1 MTIKIVTD
9 STCDL
14 PPELVNRYGITVMP
28 CYINMGG
35 KSYLDGVELSRQEF
49 YEQLPLHN
57 PPPTTSAPGIATF
70 VEKYE
75 QLIAEGASGIVS
87 IHISA
92 RLSNIVNVARLA
104 AETVT
109 GAPVRVIDAGQ
120 LTVGTGLLA
129 LEAVRASRAKHTL
142 DAIAGMLK
150 AYTKRIHTAATLDT
164 LEYLRRSGR
173 LSRFQAMMGAALRIK
188 PLLTMNDDVI
198 GMQRVRTRQK
208 AIERLLSIL
217 DALQPIESLVMVHTY
232 AREEAELLWRQ
243 INALIPSLSY
253 PLFVDVTTALG
264 AHLGPGAIG
273 FTCVTA
279 EP

>member
-1 MTIKIVTD
+1 MAIKILTD

-14 PPELVNRYGITVMP
+14 PPALIDRYGITVVP

-57 PPPTTSAPGIATF
+57 PPPTTSAPGIDAF
-70 VEKYE
+70 VNKYE
-75 QLIAEGASGIVS
+75 QLIAEGATGIVS
-87 IHISA
+87 VHISA
-92 RLSNIVNVARLA
+92 KLSNIVNVARMA
-104 AETVT
+104 AETITAV
-109 GAPVRVIDAGQ
+109 PMRVIDAGQ

-129 LEAVRASRAKHTL
+129 LEAARSAFVEHPV
-142 DAIAGMLK
+142 DVIAEMLK
-150 AYTKRIHTAATLDT
+150 AYTKRVHTAATLDT

-173 LSRFQAMMGAALRIK
+173 LSRFQALMGTVLSIK
-188 PLLTMNDDVI
+188 PVLMMSDDVI

-208 AIERLLSIL
+208 AIERLLAIL
-217 DALQPIESLVMVHTY
+217 DALRPVESLVMVHTH
-232 AREEAELLWRQ
+232 AREAAEDVWQQ
-243 INALIPSLSY
+243 ISALIPDLSY

-273 FTCVTA
+273 FTCVR
-279 EP
+279 EK